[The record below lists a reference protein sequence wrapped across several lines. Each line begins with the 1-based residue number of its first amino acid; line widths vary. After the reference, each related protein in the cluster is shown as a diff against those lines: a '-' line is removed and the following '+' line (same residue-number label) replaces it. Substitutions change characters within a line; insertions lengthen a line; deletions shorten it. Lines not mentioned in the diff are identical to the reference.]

1 MVRQLTLEMSISRP
15 DFLRRL
21 PAAVGLETI
30 REEDGRFRGHEPE
43 GRWSV
48 RLDPLPDRHLARVV
62 LPCHRVEIGLEGYGD
77 QEAEAFMA
85 RFLRAFQRG
94 GG

>member
-1 MVRQLTLEMSISRP
+1 MSISRP

-21 PAAVGLETI
+21 PAAVGLDEV
-30 REEDGRFRGHEPE
+30 REEDGRFSGREAGR
-43 GRWSV
+43 RWSV
-48 RLDPLPDRHLARVV
+48 RLDPLPDRHLGRVV
-62 LPCHRVEIGLEGYGD
+62 LPCHRVEIGLEGYED

-85 RFLRAFQRG
+85 RFLRAYQRG

>member
-1 MVRQLTLEMSISRP
+1 MTRHRTLEMTISRP

-21 PAAVGLETI
+21 PAAVGEAAV
-30 REEDGRFRGHEPE
+30 REEEGRFAGGE
-43 GRWSV
+43 GARRWTL
-48 RLDPLPDRHLARVV
+48 RLVALPDRELARVV

-77 QEAEAFMA
+77 LEAEAFMT
-85 RFLRAFQRG
+85 RFLRAYQRG